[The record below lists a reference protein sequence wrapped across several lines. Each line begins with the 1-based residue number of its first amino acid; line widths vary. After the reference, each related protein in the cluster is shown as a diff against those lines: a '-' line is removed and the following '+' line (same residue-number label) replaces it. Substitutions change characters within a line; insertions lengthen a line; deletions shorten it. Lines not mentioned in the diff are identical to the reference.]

1 MERGHVEGRQSAGL
15 MQKPQEQLTLAE
27 KLRQSP
33 LETAAWYLAIRSFKD
48 TTSWRSDTLL
58 LCAAVSSANPLAGLL
73 GPVVTK
79 NKGSMLRYDS
89 GFEKK
94 VTSS

>member
-1 MERGHVEGRQSAGL
+1 MKGRQSAGL
-15 MQKPQEQLTLAE
+15 LQKHQEQLTLAE

-33 LETAAWYLAIRSFKD
+33 LETAAWYFAIRSFKD
-48 TTSWRSDTLL
+48 TTSWRSDSLL
-58 LCAAVSSANPLAGLL
+58 LCVAVSSANPLAGLL

-79 NKGSMLRYDS
+79 NKRSMLRYDS

-94 VTSS
+94 ITSS